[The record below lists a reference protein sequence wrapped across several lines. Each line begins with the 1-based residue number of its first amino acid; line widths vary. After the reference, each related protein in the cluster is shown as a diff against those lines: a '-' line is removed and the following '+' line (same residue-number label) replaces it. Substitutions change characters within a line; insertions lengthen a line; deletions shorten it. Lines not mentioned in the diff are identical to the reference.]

1 MTDRKKK
8 EGNSV
13 TAKEYLG
20 QYLEIDRLINSK
32 KRTLQKLR
40 LQSVSLSAAGQG
52 TKVKGTSGDRIRILD
67 RIMDMESEITT
78 QELRLIEKQREIL
91 NKIQLVCN
99 SNLIAVLTDKYI
111 NGLSFEKIAELNDKS
126 VRTICVWHG
135 QALQIFRRETGMS

>member
-1 MTDRKKK
+1 M
-8 EGNSV
+8 

-20 QYLEIDRLINSK
+20 QYLEIERLIKSK

-40 LQSVSLSAAGQG
+40 LQSVSLSAAGQE
-52 TKVKGTSGDRIRILD
+52 TKVKGTSGDRIRIID

-91 NKIQLVCN
+91 NKIQLVC
-99 SNLIAVLTDKYI
+99 SPNLIAVLTDKYI